1 MGPNCLVIAGE
12 KSGEEHCLSFFDSL
26 QASYPEM
33 SFWGVGGDDL
43 RDRGMELLY
52 HLKDFSSMGFSEVIF
67 KVPFYLK
74 ALKRI
79 ENEVKKRQCKVAIL
93 IDFQDF
99 NLKLSKKLKS
109 LGVKVLYYVAPQA
122 WAWKEWRAKTIQ
134 ETTDTLFTILPFEKK
149 WFQDRGVK
157 NVISLKHPLWLSY
170 KDKISKEKSKVEVHS
185 SANWKRNPKTILLLP
200 GSRNSEVGPLLPVF
214 VRAIECLSSKWE
226 IDLRIVSSENVDD
239 SYYKPFLH
247 LFNHVYESKFLGDA
261 LSEAD
266 LAVAASGTV
275 TLAAALFSVPTVVC
289 YKLSLLNNFIF
300 NNFLNYDGPISLAN
314 IVHGDLVF
322 PELFNEGF
330 SDFNIAQ
337 AVENWL
343 EDYEKFS
350 TLKDRL
356 RGTEALLRGEME
368 DVAPYLEGLL
378 RESYVNN
385 G

>member
-1 MGPNCLVIAGE
+1 MGPNCLIIAGE
-12 KSGEEHCLSFFDSL
+12 KSGEEHCLSFFNSL

-33 SFWGVGGDDL
+33 KFWGVGGDEL
-43 RDRGMELLY
+43 QEKGMELLY

-67 KVPFYLK
+67 KIPFYLK
-74 ALKRI
+74 ALKNI
-79 ENEVKKRQCKVAIL
+79 ESEVKKRQCKVAIL

-122 WAWKEWRAKTIQ
+122 WAWKEWRAQRIQ
-134 ETTDTLFTILPFEKK
+134 ETTDTLFTILPFEKR

-157 NVISLKHPLWLSY
+157 NVISLKHPLWLTY
-170 KDKISKEKSKVEVHS
+170 KDRILKEKNKKEVQNS
-185 SANWKRNPKTILLLP
+185 SAWKDGRKTILLLP
-200 GSRNSEVGPLLPVF
+200 GSRNSEVSLLLPVF
-214 VRAIECLSSKWE
+214 VKAIEKLSDDWK
-226 IDLRIVSSENVDD
+226 IDLRIVVSENVAE
-239 SYYKPFLH
+239 SYYRPFAH

-275 TLAAALFSVPTVVC
+275 TLATALFSVPTVVC

-300 NNFLNYDGPISLAN
+300 YNFLNYHGPISLAN
-314 IVHGDLVF
+314 IVHEDYVF

-330 SDFNIAQ
+330 SDFNIAK
-337 AVENWL
+337 ALKNWL
-343 EDYEKFS
+343 ENYEKFFA
-350 TLKDRL
+350 LKTRL
-356 RGTEALLRGEME
+356 RRTEGLLRGEME
-368 DVAPYLEGLL
+368 DVAPCLEGLL
-378 RESYVNN
+378 RESYVDN

>member
-26 QASYPEM
+26 QSSYPEM

-43 RDRGMELLY
+43 QSRGMDLLY
-52 HLKDFSSMGFSEVIF
+52 HLKDFSSMGFSEVIL
-67 KVPFYLK
+67 KIPFYFK
-74 ALKRI
+74 ALKTI
-79 ENEVKKRQCKVAIL
+79 EDEVKKRQCKVAIL

-157 NVISLKHPLWLSY
+157 NVVSLKHPLWLSY
-170 KDKISKEKSKVEVHS
+170 KDKILEEKTRVEPRNDK
-185 SANWKRNPKTILLLP
+185 NWTKRQKTILLLP
-200 GSRNSEVGPLLPVF
+200 GSRNSEVSSLLPVF
-214 VRAIECLSSKWE
+214 ARAIECLSNRWE
-226 IDLRIVSSENVDD
+226 VDLRIVTSENVSDA
-239 SYYKPFLH
+239 YYKPFAH
-247 LFNHVYESKFLGDA
+247 LFSRVYESKSLGDA
-261 LSEAD
+261 LLEAD

-275 TLAAALFSVPTVVC
+275 TLATALFSVPTVVC

-300 NNFLNYDGPISLAN
+300 YNFLNYDGPISLAN
-314 IVHGDLVF
+314 IVHGDFVF
-322 PELFNEGF
+322 PELFNEEF
-330 SDFNIAQ
+330 SDFNVAQ
-337 AVENWL
+337 ALNNWL

-350 TLKDRL
+350 TLKNRL

-368 DVAPYLEGLL
+368 DVAPCLEGLL

>member
-1 MGPNCLVIAGE
+1 MGPNCLVIVGE

-26 QASYPEM
+26 KASYPEM

-52 HLKDFSSMGFSEVIF
+52 HLRDFSSMGFSEVIF

-79 ENEVKKRQCKVAIL
+79 EDEVKKRQCKVAIL

-170 KDKISKEKSKVEVHS
+170 KDKILEEKCKVDRHCNKS
-185 SANWKRNPKTILLLP
+185 WKRNPKTILLLP
-200 GSRNSEVGPLLPVF
+200 GSRNSEVGSLLPVF
-214 VRAIECLSSKWE
+214 ARAVESLSNKWE
-226 IDLRIVSSENVDD
+226 LDLRIVTSENVSD
-239 SYYKPFLH
+239 SYYKPFSH
-247 LFNHVYESKFLGDA
+247 LFTHVYQSRFLGDA
-261 LSEAD
+261 LLEAD

-275 TLAAALFSVPTVVC
+275 TLATALFSVPTVVC

-300 NNFLNYDGPISLAN
+300 YNFLNYDGPISLAN
-314 IVHGDLVF
+314 IVHGDFIF

-330 SDFNIAQ
+330 SDFNVAQ
-337 AVENWL
+337 ALNDWL

-350 TLKDRL
+350 TLKNRL
-356 RGTEALLRGEME
+356 RGTEVLLRGEME
-368 DVAPYLEGLL
+368 DVAPCLEGLL

-385 G
+385 R